1 MGIYLDRIKKPND
14 IKKIHKEHFEEL
26 AEEIREY
33 LVNTVSETG
42 GHLASSLGAVELT
55 MALHLCMDLPNDKII
70 WDVGHQ
76 AYVHK
81 ILTGRKDKM
90 KSLRKLGGIS
100 GFPSEEESRC
110 DAFSTGHATTS
121 LAVAAGYARA
131 RDILKENYKIAAV
144 IGDGSFSGGMGFEA
158 LNNLGQYKNSN
169 TVVIFNDNNM
179 SISKNVGGM
188 AGYLERMRTSSAY
201 IEFKGGI
208 ERTLNKTAPGAKA
221 ADGLRKTKNFIRDL
235 MTPGEFFKEMG
246 FGYFGPIDG
255 HNLKDLVRTIK
266 AAQTYKGTA
275 IVHIYTKKG
284 KGYEPAEK
292 NPSKF
297 HGIEPFDVATGRIKN
312 PVCGKSYTAVFGE
325 TMLKLAEKD
334 DKLCAITAA
343 MSSGTGLDAF
353 AEKYPERFFD
363 VGIAEEYA
371 VTFAGGLAA
380 GGMHPVVAVYSTF
393 LQRSYDQILHDVC
406 LTGKKVI
413 FAVDR
418 AGIVGNDGKTHQG
431 IYDISYLGN
440 IPGLTVVS
448 PKDGKELVAA
458 LEFAADFN
466 GPIAVRY
473 PRGKAYESG
482 FDMAPI
488 EYGKAELI
496 AGGKDMGIIAVGS
509 AFEAASVAALR
520 LESEADLSVSL
531 FNARFVSP
539 VDTRMLDAM
548 LECRHEL
555 IVTVEEGIKSGG
567 FGQKVESYLLEKGYK
582 GAFLNISLPDIYLEH
597 GDADELR
604 KKYGLDEDGI
614 YDKILACAKEKISFL
629 RREEKADEGKA

>member
-14 IKKIHKEHFEEL
+14 IKKIHKEHLYAL
-26 AEEIREY
+26 AREIREY
-33 LVNTVSETG
+33 LVESVSETG

-55 MALHLCMDLPNDKII
+55 MALHLLMDLPKDKII

-81 ILTGRKDKM
+81 ILTGRKEQM
-90 KSLRKLGGIS
+90 KTLRKLGGLS
-100 GFPSEEESRC
+100 GFPSEDESPC
-110 DAFSTGHATTS
+110 DAYSTGHATTS

-131 RDILKENYKIAAV
+131 RDIQGEHYKIAAV
-144 IGDGSFSGGMGFEA
+144 IGDGSFSGGMAFEA

-188 AGYLERMRTSSAY
+188 ARYLERMRTSTAY
-201 IEFKGGI
+201 IGFKDGI
-208 ERTLNKTAPGAKA
+208 ERTLSKTARGARA
-221 ADGLRKTKNFIRDL
+221 ADGLRRTKNFIRDL

-255 HNLKDLVRTIK
+255 HNLWDLIRTIR
-266 AAQTYKGTA
+266 AAQLYKGTA

-297 HGIEPFDVATGRIKN
+297 HGVEPFDVATGRLKN
-312 PVCGKSYTAVFGE
+312 PVHGKSYTSLFGE
-325 TMLKLAEKD
+325 TLCELAKQD
-334 DKLCAITAA
+334 DKICAVTAA
-343 MSSGTGLDAF
+343 MSSGTGLDGF
-353 AEKYPERFFD
+353 AEKFPDRFFD

-380 GGMHPVVAVYSTF
+380 GGMHPVVAIYSTF
-393 LQRSYDQILHDVC
+393 MQRAYDQILHDVC

-413 FAVDR
+413 FAIDR

-431 IYDISYLGN
+431 IYDIAYLTG

-448 PKDGKELVAA
+448 PKDGRELVQA
-458 LEFAADFN
+458 LKFAASFD

-473 PRGKAYESG
+473 PRGTAWESG
-482 FDMAPI
+482 FDETPFK
-488 EYGKAELI
+488 YGKSELI
-496 AGGKDMGIIAVGS
+496 AGGKDLGIIAAGS
-509 AFEAASVAALR
+509 AFEAAATAALR

-531 FNARFVSP
+531 FNARFLSP
-539 VDTRMLDAM
+539 LDTRMLDSM
-548 LECRHEL
+548 MECRHEL
-555 IVTVEEGIKSGG
+555 IVSVEEGIKSGG
-567 FGQKVESYLLEKGYK
+567 YGQKIESYLLEHGYK

-597 GDADELR
+597 GDISSLR
-604 KKYGLDEDGI
+604 KKYGLDADGI
-614 YDKILACAKEKISFL
+614 YEKILSYAKQKISFL
-629 RREEKADEGKA
+629 KRDGESDETKA